1 MWAWCQT
8 MFMMMP
14 ISLAE
19 PAWLWDSFPEV
30 RIRKGTES
38 GLHFFN
44 TNALSLFMQGLRRSL
59 ALSHLLSHVRSFKI
73 TGTKVVGSL
82 MFVQGPIHLYY
93 KPDLGCTIRT
103 LCMCNSSEVVITE
116 THFHPQME
124 HQRWVSPQFLH
135 PSLSC
140 DWMHV
145 WEWQMARRWCQPFL
159 AVTIYNIRHYSCL
172 SCTGYGAGG
181 WSILKHE
188 HPSC

>member
-1 MWAWCQT
+1 MH
-8 MFMMMP
+8 
-14 ISLAE
+14 S
-19 PAWLWDSFPEV
+19 
-30 RIRKGTES
+30 
-38 GLHFFN
+38 
-44 TNALSLFMQGLRRSL
+44 LSLCKVFEDHSLSLIFFLMWDPSRSQAQKLWGLWC
-59 ALSHLLSHVRSFKI
+59 LSKDRFI
-73 TGTKVVGSL
+73 YT
-82 MFVQGPIHLYY
+82 

-159 AVTIYNIRHYSCL
+159 AVTIYNIRHCSCL
-172 SCTGYGAGG
+172 SCTGYGAGR